1 MWPVLLQAQQVGK
14 CNGLITTNRKLDFFE
29 AYRIYSR
36 RWSLEVV
43 FKESKGNLELGK
55 CQMRNFS
62 SQIAM
67 TAITAMQYN
76 QLSTSR
82 RFSDYETVGGL
93 FKDATWSSVELT
105 LVERIWDMILE
116 IVCEIDLKTANSYD
130 SSVEID
136 VNEEQD

>member
-43 FKESKGNLELGK
+43 FKESKGNLGLGK

-76 QLSTSR
+76 LLSTSR

-93 FKDATWSSVELT
+93 FKDATRSSVELT